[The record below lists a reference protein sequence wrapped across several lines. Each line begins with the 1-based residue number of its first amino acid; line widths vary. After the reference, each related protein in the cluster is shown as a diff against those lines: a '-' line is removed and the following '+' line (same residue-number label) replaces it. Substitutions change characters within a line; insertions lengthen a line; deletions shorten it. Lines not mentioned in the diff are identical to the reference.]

1 MLVTLK
7 QILNKANKENY
18 AVGAFNINNMEIC
31 QGIMNAATAQNAPV
45 ILQTS
50 QGAIEYAGIDY
61 LKAIVYTAAK
71 QKVPV
76 ALHLDHGRDMDI
88 IKKCIKAGWTGI
100 MYDGS
105 HLPIDENIKNTQK
118 VVKWAHAKRIGVEA
132 ELGTIGGAEEKIIAR
147 EIIYTD
153 PDAAVE
159 FVKKTKIDAL
169 AIAIGTSH
177 GAYKFSGN
185 ARLDIHLLK
194 TIKQRIN
201 MPLVLHGASGVPAW
215 LVTQAARYGAQLG
228 KPEGVPDEQISLAV
242 RNGINKVNTD
252 TDLRLAFDAAV
263 RKFLTEVPEDFDPRN
278 ILSPARDLIQQVVEH
293 RIKTFGSSEKAGDK
307 R

>member
-7 QILNKANKENY
+7 QILNKANKGNY
-18 AVGAFNINNMEIC
+18 AVGAFNINNMEIV
-31 QGIMNAATAQNAPV
+31 QAVIRAAAAQKAPV

-50 QGAIEYAGIDY
+50 EGALAYAGIDY
-61 LKAIVYTAAK
+61 LKCLAQTAAK
-71 QKVPV
+71 EKVPV
-76 ALHLDHGRDMDI
+76 VLHLDHGRDLDL

-105 HLPIDENIKNTQK
+105 HLPFEENIRNTKK
-118 VVKWAHAKRIGVEA
+118 VVQWAHAKGAGVEA

-147 EIIYTD
+147 QIIYTD

-159 FVKKTKIDAL
+159 FVKKTKVDAL

-177 GAYKFSGN
+177 GAYKFEGKE
-185 ARLDIHLLK
+185 RLDLHLLK
-194 TIKQRIN
+194 TIKERLG

-215 LVTQAARYGAQLG
+215 LVTQAARYGAELG
-228 KPEGVPDEQISLAV
+228 KPEGVPDEQIKMAV
-242 RNGINKVNTD
+242 EYGINKINTD

-263 RKFLTEVPEDFDPRN
+263 RKFLAEKPQDFDPRH
-278 ILSPARDLIQQVVEH
+278 ILAPARELIQQIVEQ
-293 RIKTFGSSEKAGDK
+293 RIKLFGSSGKA
-307 R
+307 

>member
-18 AVGAFNINNMEIC
+18 AVGAFNINNMEVTQAI
-31 QGIMNAATAQNAPV
+31 INAAVSQKSPV

-50 QGAIEYAGIDY
+50 QGALEYAGRDY
-61 LKAIVYTAAK
+61 LKALAHTAAK

-76 ALHLDHGRDMDI
+76 VLHLDHGRDLEI
-88 IKKCIKAGWTGI
+88 IKKCINAGWTGI

-105 HLPIDENIKNTQK
+105 HLAFEENIKNTAK
-118 VVKWAHAKRIGVEA
+118 VVKWAHAKGISVEG
-132 ELGTIGGAEEKIIAR
+132 EIGTIGGAEEKIIAR

-159 FVKKTKIDAL
+159 FVKKTKVDAL

-177 GAYKFSGN
+177 GAYKFEGSG
-185 ARLDIHLLK
+185 RLDLHLLK
-194 TIKQRIN
+194 TIKQRLN

-215 LVTQAARYGAQLG
+215 LVTQAVRYGAQLG
-228 KPEGVPDEQISLAV
+228 KPEGVPDDQIIHSV
-242 RNGINKVNTD
+242 EYGINKVNTD
-252 TDLRLAFDAAV
+252 TDIRLAFDAAV
-263 RKFLTEVPEDFDPRN
+263 RKFITEKPEDFDPRH
-278 ILSPARDLIQQVVEH
+278 ILQPARELIQKVVEH
-293 RIKTFGSSEKAGDK
+293 RMQVFGSNGKA
-307 R
+307 

>member
-7 QILNKANKENY
+7 QILSKANKGNY
-18 AVGAFNINNMEIC
+18 AVGAFNINNMEIA
-31 QGIMNAATAQNAPV
+31 QAIINAAVSQKSPV

-50 QGAIEYAGIDY
+50 EGALSYAGIDY
-61 LKAIVYTAAK
+61 IKCIAYNAAK

-76 ALHLDHGRDMDI
+76 VLHVDHGRDI
-88 IKKCIKAGWTGI
+88 ELIKKCIKAGWTGI

-105 HLPIDENIKNTQK
+105 HLPFEQNVKNTRK
-118 VVKWAHAKRIGVEA
+118 VVNLAHKKGIGVEG

-147 EIIYTD
+147 HIVYTD
-153 PDAAVE
+153 PEAAVE
-159 FVKKTKIDAL
+159 FVQKTGVDAL

-177 GAYKFSGN
+177 GAYKFEGS
-185 ARLDIHLLK
+185 AKLDLHLLK
-194 TIKQRIN
+194 VIKEKLQ

-228 KPEGVPDEQISLAV
+228 KPEGVPDEQITEAV
-242 RNGINKVNTD
+242 KYGINKINTD

-263 RKFLTEVPEDFDPRN
+263 RKFLAEKPEDFDPRH
-278 ILSPARDLIQQVVEH
+278 ILGPARELIQQIVEH
-293 RIKTFGSSEKAGDK
+293 RIKLFGSGGKA
-307 R
+307 